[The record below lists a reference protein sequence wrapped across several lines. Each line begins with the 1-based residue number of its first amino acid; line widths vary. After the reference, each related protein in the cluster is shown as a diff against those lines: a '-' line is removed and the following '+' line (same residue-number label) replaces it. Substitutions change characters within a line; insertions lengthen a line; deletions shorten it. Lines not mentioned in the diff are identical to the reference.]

1 MTSTILTIRIPIDV
15 SDRLSRL
22 ADATNRS
29 RSSIAKTAVTAYVDH
44 ELAIVEGIRC
54 GLVDVAAGRTSSHDE
69 VTAEA
74 EAMICA
80 LQDALILG
88 EQSGAPRPLDFE
100 ALKAR
105 KRKEWQAR

>member
-1 MTSTILTIRIPIDV
+1 MTSTKLTIRIPIDV
-15 SDRLSRL
+15 SERLSRL

-29 RSSIAKTAVTAYVDH
+29 LSDIARTAVSAYVDQ
-44 ELAIVEGIRC
+44 ELPIVEGIRF
-54 GLVDVAAGRTSSHDE
+54 GLADVAAGRTSSHDA

-88 EQSGAPRPLDFE
+88 EQSGEPRPLDFE